1 MDGSHI
7 LGLLLLCGSAFAEDN
22 VLVTA
27 ERLGGKTLGTL
38 VKDADLV
45 DTLSGEGPFTVF
57 APVDKAFKALP
68 QSVLD
73 KLSGDKELLKQVLTY
88 HVVSGNVTSGQLKN
102 DMVVDTVE
110 GMSKLR
116 VNIYG
121 SKVTVNGAS
130 VILADQFA
138 TNGVVHMI
146 NEVLYPL
153 PTQSLLDYAAA
164 TPSFS
169 QLVYIVSMAD
179 LIDFF
184 KGGPFTLFAPTDA
197 AFDKLPPGLINELLQ
212 NKTALVNV
220 LEYHVILG
228 TVYSAGLSNN
238 QRVKAANEQE
248 LTVKIE
254 GANVIIN
261 DAKVTTADV
270 TVTNGVI
277 HVIDTVL
284 LPPSLSARYKR

>member
-1 MDGSHI
+1 MTGSQIMVI
-7 LGLLLLCGSAFAEDN
+7 LFLCGSGLAEEN
-22 VLVTA
+22 VLMTA

-45 DTLSGEGPFTVF
+45 ETLSGQGPFTLF

-68 QSVLD
+68 QDVLD
-73 KLSGDKELLKQVLTY
+73 KLTSDKELLSQVLTY
-88 HVVSGNVTSGQLKN
+88 HVVSGNVTSNQLKN

-110 GMSKLR
+110 GTSKLR

-121 SKVTVNGAS
+121 SKVTVDGAN
-130 VILADQFA
+130 VILPDQLA
-138 TNGVVHMI
+138 TNGVVHMVDK
-146 NEVLYPL
+146 VLYPL
-153 PTQSLLDYAAA
+153 PTQSILEYAAA
-164 TPSFS
+164 TPTLS
-169 QLVYIVSMAD
+169 QLVYAVSMGD

-184 KGGPFTLFAPTDA
+184 KGGPFTLFAPSDE
-197 AFDKLPPGLINELLQ
+197 AFDKLPAGVLSDLLQ
-212 NKTALVNV
+212 NKTALNNV

-228 TVYSAGLSNN
+228 TVYSAGLSDNL
-238 QRVKAANEQE
+238 RVKAANNQD

-254 GANVIIN
+254 GENVIIN

-270 TVTNGVI
+270 TVKNGVI

-284 LPPSLSARYKR
+284 LPPTRNTKHSS